1 MKKQI
6 IDYISKGYKIKL
18 NFSDGNTMIF
28 SNIVNET
35 EDNNAIEVDNG
46 DNTIKHVINL
56 RYVVYIT
63 PLEEIKRQRI
73 SF

>member
-6 IDYISKGYKIKL
+6 IDYISNGYEIKL
-18 NFSDGNTMIF
+18 KFSDGNTMVF

-35 EDNNAIEVDNG
+35 EDDNAIELDNG
-46 DNTIKHVINL
+46 DSTIKHVINL

-63 PLEEIKRQRI
+63 PLEEIKHQSI

>member
-18 NFSDGNTMIF
+18 NLSDGNTMIF

-35 EDNNAIEVDNG
+35 EDDNAIEVDNG

-63 PLEEIKRQRI
+63 PLEETKRQRI

>member
-1 MKKQI
+1 
-6 IDYISKGYKIKL
+6 
-18 NFSDGNTMIF
+18 MIF

-35 EDNNAIEVDNG
+35 EDDNAIEVDNG
-46 DNTIKHVINL
+46 DNTIKRVINL

>member
-6 IDYISKGYKIKL
+6 IDYISNGYKIKL

-35 EDNNAIEVDNG
+35 EDDNAIEVDNG